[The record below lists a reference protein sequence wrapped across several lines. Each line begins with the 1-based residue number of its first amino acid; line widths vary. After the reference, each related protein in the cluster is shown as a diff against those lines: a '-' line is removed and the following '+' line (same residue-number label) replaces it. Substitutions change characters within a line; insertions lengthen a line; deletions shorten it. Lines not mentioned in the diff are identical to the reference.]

1 MPFQH
6 FSKFQ
11 IILAYTIGLVLVY
24 FIASSTRASFD
35 KAREQYNKDRLG
47 DIESALNFMIE
58 RKVNFNKVFT
68 DCVNSWCS
76 IDESINAKI
85 INTDTDPASP
95 LLIEVPKTANKEN
108 YILKVLGSDSYIIQ
122 GPTDK
127 RKSLCWIIST
137 DDKLSN
143 TSKKAPTDCL

>member
-6 FSKFQ
+6 FSRFQ
-11 IILAYTIGLVLVY
+11 IILAYTIGLVLVF

-58 RKVNFNKVFT
+58 RKANFNKVFT
-68 DCVNSWCS
+68 DCVNSWCPIDDS
-76 IDESINAKI
+76 ISAKI
-85 INTDTDPASP
+85 INTDTDPASQ
-95 LLIEVPKTANKEN
+95 LLIEVPKTADKEN
-108 YILKVLGSDSYIIQ
+108 FILKVLGSDSYVIQ
-122 GPTDK
+122 GPTDR

-137 DDKLSN
+137 DEQQSN
-143 TSKKAPTDCL
+143 ISKNAPTDCL